1 MKKTLLTALAVALTL
16 SVSARELEVV
26 SIDRVP
32 TQTLSEMATISPD
45 GSFAVVGSMGG
56 GALYRVDLTSGKSSK
71 ITSNGNANALVISPD
86 GQNVVFR
93 AVNNK
98 GKLRYNSLEQVNLTT
113 GKQTQLVKP
122 SRNLSTGLAITN
134 DAVTAVQNGR
144 AQAKKIGAGKAV
156 VRPVATI
163 NYGHLD
169 ITTADGRTTT
179 IDPQGRGSYLWP
191 TISPDGTK
199 VAYCLAGAGA
209 FIANIDGSNAR
220 QLGYMHAPQWLGNDM
235 IIGMQDHGS
244 DQQLTDSKIVACDLN
259 GRFQTLT
266 PADMVA
272 IYPTV
277 SADGSKILF
286 SDIQGNLYTI
296 TVK

>member
-1 MKKTLLTALAVALTL
+1 MKKTFLTALAVALTL

-32 TQTLSEMATISPD
+32 SQVLSEMATISPD
-45 GSFAVVGSMGG
+45 GSFAVVGGMGG
-56 GALYRVDLTSGKSSK
+56 GSLYRVDLTSGKSTK
-71 ITSNGNANALVISPD
+71 ITSNGNANGLVISPD
-86 GQNVVFR
+86 GKSVVFR
-93 AVNNK
+93 AVSSK
-98 GKLRYNSLEQVNLTT
+98 GRLRYNSLEAVDLAT
-113 GKQTQLVKP
+113 GKQTQLIKP
-122 SRNLSTGLAITN
+122 SRNLSSGLSITN
-134 DAVTAVQNGR
+134 AGVTAVEGGR
-144 AQAKKIGAGKAV
+144 AQAKKLGATKVA

-169 ITTADGRTTT
+169 ITTADGKTTT

-191 TISPDGTK
+191 VISPDGTK

-209 FIANIDGSNAR
+209 FVADIDGSNSR

-235 IIGMQDHGS
+235 LVGMQDHGS
-244 DQQLTDSKIVACDLN
+244 DQMLSDSKIVACDLQ

-277 SADGSKILF
+277 SADGSTILF

-296 TVK
+296 SVK

>member
-1 MKKTLLTALAVALTL
+1 MKKTFLSVLALVMTL
-16 SVSARELEVV
+16 GVSARQLEVV

-45 GSFAVVGSMGG
+45 GSFAIVGSMGG
-56 GALYRVDLTSGKSSK
+56 GALYRVDLASGQASK
-71 ITSNGNANALVISPD
+71 ITSNGNANALAISPD

-93 AVNNK
+93 AVSTQ
-98 GKLRYNSLEQVNLTT
+98 GKLRYNSLEQVNLAT
-113 GKQTQLVKP
+113 GRQTQLVKP
-122 SRNLSTGLAITN
+122 SRNLATGLAVTN
-134 DAVTAVQNGR
+134 DGVTAVQGGR
-144 AQAKKIGAGKAV
+144 AQAKKFGATKAAI
-156 VRPVATI
+156 RPVATI

-169 ITTADGRTTT
+169 ITGADGKTRT

-191 TISPDGTK
+191 SVSPDGTK

-209 FIANIDGSNAR
+209 FVANIDGSEAR

-235 IIGMQDHGS
+235 IIGMQDYGS
-244 DQQLTDSKIVACDLN
+244 DQVLKDSKIIASDLEGN
-259 GRFQTLT
+259 FQTLT
-266 PADMVA
+266 PADIVA

-286 SDIQGNLYTI
+286 SDINGNLYTI
-296 TVK
+296 SVK